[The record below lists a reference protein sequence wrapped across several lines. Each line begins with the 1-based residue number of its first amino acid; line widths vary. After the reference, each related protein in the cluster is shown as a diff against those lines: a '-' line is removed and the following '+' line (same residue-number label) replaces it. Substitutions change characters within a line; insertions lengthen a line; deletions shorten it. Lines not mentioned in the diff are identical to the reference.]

1 MSFRAEVEKHFGLSD
16 EQLRE
21 RFFMLQPK
29 PGESI
34 PKFVIRAEQMRV
46 EQGLDTVTTYHALV
60 HCLDRRL
67 KGMLDQLRITK
78 KATG

>member
-1 MSFRAEVEKHFGLSD
+1 
-16 EQLRE
+16 
-21 RFFMLQPK
+21 MLQPK

-34 PKFVIRAEQMRV
+34 PKFIICEEQMRAEQ
-46 EQGLDTVTTYHALV
+46 GIDTVTTYHALV
-60 HCLDRRL
+60 NCLDRHL